1 MKDIEKQKTQT
12 KYTSWYIYGKKE
24 NIYINTVYL
33 QSSELMVE
41 VDHLC
46 SSPLAELL
54 NDFELMLVVVVVV
67 LSQVAV
73 VA

>member
-1 MKDIEKQKTQT
+1 
-12 KYTSWYIYGKKE
+12 
-24 NIYINTVYL
+24 
-33 QSSELMVE
+33 MVE

-54 NDFELMLVVVVVV
+54 NDFELLVVVLV
-67 LSQVAV
+67 LAAV

>member
-1 MKDIEKQKTQT
+1 
-12 KYTSWYIYGKKE
+12 
-24 NIYINTVYL
+24 
-33 QSSELMVE
+33 MVE

-54 NDFELMLVVVVVV
+54 NDFELMVVVVV